1 MNQLYDN
8 CKKAVKDLAEH
19 PVQTVLSSLPA
30 LAIGLPIYEYGD
42 PIMGAGVGAAYF
54 ATFYRLSTAESRERN
69 VRRDIRKTIE
79 EKNLE
84 TNLKE

>member
-1 MNQLYDN
+1 MNQLYN
-8 CKKAVKDLAEH
+8 NSKKAVKDLAEH

-42 PIMGAGVGAAYF
+42 PIMGAGIGAVYF
-54 ATFYRLSTAESRERN
+54 ATFYRLSTADSRKAHK
-69 VRRDIRKTIE
+69 DTRKIIE

-84 TNLKE
+84 HNLQE